1 VTNFDNMAAARAWLS
16 RAKHLADQS
25 GSAVVIG
32 WTDLVAGYLA
42 DDPLRGREAMERAA
56 ATAEA
61 ASDPE
66 IASMT
71 LADLGMW
78 HVGSGDLNRGMTM
91 LDEAMAATLAEPGR
105 IAAQLRQL
113 AARSDKSADTRTRAW
128 SGSAISH

>member
-1 VTNFDNMAAARAWLS
+1 
-16 RAKHLADQS
+16 
-25 GSAVVIG
+25 VVIG

-42 DDPLRGREAMERAA
+42 DDPLRGREAIERAA

-113 AARSDKSADTRTRAW
+113 AARSDKSADTRTHAW